1 MKPSSYSD
9 TTPEKVDKAITEAD
23 YCFLEFKRKSS
34 QQKANF
40 LNQIASQVENM
51 RFVLLETAQLE
62 TNLGIPRLEAE
73 LTRTVNQIR
82 EFSRLAELESW
93 KDYSFE
99 KEDASRLPS
108 PKPAMVRQNVP
119 IGPVAV
125 IGACNFPFAISVVG
139 TDTSSALAVGC
150 PVVVKS
156 HPKHPKTC
164 ALQGEAVK
172 IAIQETGMP
181 DGCFSLIH
189 GENHA
194 ITRQLVAHP
203 KICCVA
209 FTGSLQG
216 GKALSKVVSEREKP
230 IPFHAEMGSLNPVFA
245 LPSALSD
252 NSTNFAQG
260 YIDAVNLFA
269 GQMCTK
275 PGALIILSE
284 SFTEIFREK
293 LISAIDSH
301 ECLPMLNKNVFEN
314 FKQSVLFL
322 EKRLRRAGKSY
333 PQKGKN
339 GIKAE
344 VQVFQISAKEFIE
357 NGELRVESFGP
368 SSLIVLAKTFEEML
382 EVARQIEGSL
392 TGTILVGK
400 GDESKLQDLLPILTS
415 KVGRILWNGF
425 PPGVIPGHATHHGG
439 PWPATSDSRF
449 TSIGIQG
456 YKRFV
461 RPLCKQGFPMSSGM
475 P

>member
-1 MKPSSYSD
+1 MNSPSYADAS
-9 TTPEKVDKAITEAD
+9 PELVDQLITEAD

-34 QQKANF
+34 TQKANF
-40 LNQIASQVENM
+40 LNQIALQIENM
-51 RFVLLETAQLE
+51 RLVLLETAQLE
-62 TNLGIPRLEAE
+62 TNLSIPRLEAE
-73 LTRTVNQIR
+73 LTRTVNQIK

-93 KDYSFE
+93 KDHSLE
-99 KEDASRLPS
+99 KEEPNRIPLPKS
-108 PKPAMVRQNVP
+108 AMFRQNVP

-139 TDTSSALAVGC
+139 TDTASALAVGC

-164 ALQGEAVK
+164 ALQGKAVK
-172 IAIQETGMP
+172 IAIQEAGMP

-194 ITRQLVAHP
+194 ITRQIVAHP
-203 KICCVA
+203 KISCVA

-216 GKALSKVVSEREKP
+216 GKALSKVVAERPEP

-245 LPSALSD
+245 LPSTLSD
-252 NSTNFAQG
+252 NSYNFAQG

-275 PGALIILSE
+275 PGALIILAE
-284 SFTEIFREK
+284 SFTEIFRK
-293 LISAIDSH
+293 NLISAISSH
-301 ECLPMLNKNVFEN
+301 QCLPMLNKDVFEN
-314 FKQSVLFL
+314 FEQSVAFL
-322 EKRLRRAGKSY
+322 KKRLRLVGKSNI
-333 PQKGKN
+333 QQGKN

-357 NGELRVESFGP
+357 NENLRVESFGP
-368 SSLIVLAKTFEEML
+368 SSLTVIAEKFEEML
-382 EVARQIEGSL
+382 EVARRIEGSL
-392 TGTILVGK
+392 TGTIHVGK
-400 GDESKLQDLLPILTS
+400 GDEPKLQDLLPILTS

-439 PWPATSDSRF
+439 PWPATTDSRF

-461 RPLCKQGFPMSSGM
+461 RPLCKQGFPSSPGM